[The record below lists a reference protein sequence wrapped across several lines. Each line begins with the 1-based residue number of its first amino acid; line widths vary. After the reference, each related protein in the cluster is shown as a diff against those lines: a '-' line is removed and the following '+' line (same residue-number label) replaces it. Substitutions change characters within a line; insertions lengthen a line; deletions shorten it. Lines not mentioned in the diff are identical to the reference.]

1 MSLVEARPGPA
12 TRRFRLR
19 RSPLWGNPGFL
30 RLWCSETVS
39 LVGDQVSLL
48 AFPLIAVL
56 TLQATPAQV
65 GGLTAAAWAP
75 SVISPAMGT
84 WIDRRDRHR
93 EMMIAADLGRA
104 ALLVTVPV
112 AAALDL
118 LTIAQLYVVAFG
130 LGILSEFF
138 YLAHMSYFPALV
150 QPRDMVDAQAKLN
163 LSRATAEMG
172 GPGFGGVLV
181 QALTAPFAVVADA
194 LSFVASAGF
203 LARITVKGLPVS
215 GDDHEHGT
223 ARRMAE
229 GFRFLFSQPVLRASL
244 FSAATLNFF
253 NFVMWGI
260 LVLYA
265 SRTLGLS
272 PGLIGAAFSA
282 GAIGALLGAMAAP
295 RLGRRWGLGPVTIA
309 GAVLFTVPMALI
321 PLAHGPAWRAATYL
335 LLSEVVA
342 SFGVV
347 LFDINLGAVKLVL
360 TPQRV
365 RARSNGA
372 FRAVNY
378 GTRPLGALLG
388 GFLGGAIGLRPTL
401 WIAVAGGC
409 TAFLWLLFSPI
420 RHIRDLPPSVDREI

>member
-1 MSLVEARPGPA
+1 MSLVEARPRPA

-30 RLWCSETVS
+30 KLWSAQTVS

-56 TLQATPAQV
+56 TLHATPPQV

-75 SVISPAMGT
+75 SVVSPAMGT

-93 EMMIAADLGRA
+93 QMMIAADLGRA
-104 ALLVTVPV
+104 ALLTSVPM
-112 AAALDL
+112 AAAAGV

-130 LGILSEFF
+130 LGVLSEFF

-150 QPRDMVDAQAKLN
+150 EPRDMVDAQAKLN
-163 LSRATAEMG
+163 LSRATADMA

-194 LSFVASAGF
+194 VSFLASAGF
-203 LARITVKGLPVS
+203 LARITTKGLPVS
-215 GDDHEHGT
+215 GDEHGHGT

-265 SRTLGLS
+265 SRTLRLS

-282 GAIGALLGAMAAP
+282 GAVGALLGAMAAP

-321 PLAHGPAWRAATYL
+321 PLAHGPAGRAATFL
-335 LLSEVVA
+335 LVGETVA

-409 TAFLWLLFSPI
+409 TAFLWLVFSPI